1 MFKDLRV
8 HKRFRA
14 REGACASFMNP
25 EFSPS
30 TRIGQVL
37 DMSRGGI
44 ALKYLSNRE
53 GYEKGQPI
61 LIELFNVSNP
71 VLTTGEIPCRVVYDV
86 PLTDNPPDSMNI
98 RRCGMAFGRMSNLQS
113 CHVDHFIATCVCNP
127 GERPSAGY
135 QT

>member
-8 HKRFRA
+8 HKRFQA

-25 EFSPS
+25 GFSPA

-44 ALKYLSNRE
+44 ALKYLSSRD
-53 GYEKGQPI
+53 GYEKGRSVH
-61 LIELFNVSNP
+61 IELFNVSNP
-71 VLTTGEIPCRVVYDV
+71 VLTTGEIPCRVVYDI
-86 PLTDNPPDSMNI
+86 PLTHNPPDSINI
-98 RRCGMAFGRMSNLQS
+98 RRCGMAFGTLSNLQS
-113 CHVDHFIATCVCNP
+113 CHVDHFMATCVCDP
-127 GERPSAGY
+127 GEPQSAGR